1 MLYESFIRTETSI
14 LLKKGKFILKLTE
27 NELNIFF
34 KCNNILLLQ
43 LIYQIIIF
51 QHYIMKISTFYRFF
65 AIIFIF
71 SFSQASFAQNKVDST
86 LLSSAL
92 TLTNCVQNAKKYIG
106 KDVILNATVISS
118 REITMEKD
126 KVFFLL
132 ELDDLFPNN
141 KVSVLINEEE
151 ADALGFSRF
160 IYHQKKVLIFG
171 KLEKNKKFRDEFGN
185 PRLVIRLTKMSQ
197 IVMY

>member
-1 MLYESFIRTETSI
+1 
-14 LLKKGKFILKLTE
+14 
-27 NELNIFF
+27 
-34 KCNNILLLQ
+34 
-43 LIYQIIIF
+43 
-51 QHYIMKISTFYRFF
+51 MKISTFYRFF

>member
-1 MLYESFIRTETSI
+1 
-14 LLKKGKFILKLTE
+14 
-27 NELNIFF
+27 
-34 KCNNILLLQ
+34 
-43 LIYQIIIF
+43 
-51 QHYIMKISTFYRFF
+51 MKISTFYRFLV
-65 AIIFIF
+65 IIFIF
-71 SFSQASFAQNKVDST
+71 SFSQNNFAQNKVDST

-92 TLTNCVQNAKKYIG
+92 TLTNCVENAKKYIG
-106 KDVILNATVISS
+106 KDIILNAKVVSS
-118 REITMEKD
+118 REITIDKD
-126 KVFFLL
+126 KIFFLL

-141 KVSVLINEEE
+141 KISVLINEAE

-185 PRLVIRLTKMSQ
+185 PRLVIRLDKMSQ

>member
-1 MLYESFIRTETSI
+1 
-14 LLKKGKFILKLTE
+14 
-27 NELNIFF
+27 
-34 KCNNILLLQ
+34 
-43 LIYQIIIF
+43 
-51 QHYIMKISTFYRFF
+51 MKISTLYRFF

-71 SFSQASFAQNKVDST
+71 SFQEINFAQNKVDST

-92 TLTNCVQNAKKYIG
+92 TLPNCVENAKKYIG
-106 KDVILNATVISS
+106 KDIILNAKVVSS
-118 REITMEKD
+118 REITIDKD

-141 KVSVLINEEE
+141 KISILISEVD

-171 KLEKNKKFRDEFGN
+171 KLEKNKKLRDEFGN